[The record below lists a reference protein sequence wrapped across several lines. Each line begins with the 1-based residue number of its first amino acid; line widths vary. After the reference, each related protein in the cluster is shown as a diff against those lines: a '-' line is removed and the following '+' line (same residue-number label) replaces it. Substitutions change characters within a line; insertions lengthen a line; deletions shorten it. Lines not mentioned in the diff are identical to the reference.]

1 MFVSQ
6 INENVHQSRTMWG
19 EMVTIRNR
27 SFFNAAVL
35 FVNELQEEEELLRS
49 RCIARLTEVCKEM
62 ETRYLQL
69 SRMMNFKNVDENVF
83 DEFVYIAAE
92 KCNLR
97 YIEIISAAIEERDET
112 FEFIDVDNDF
122 EYWNYWNLRFQ

>member
-1 MFVSQ
+1 
-6 INENVHQSRTMWG
+6 
-19 EMVTIRNR
+19 
-27 SFFNAAVL
+27 
-35 FVNELQEEEELLRS
+35 
-49 RCIARLTEVCKEM
+49 
-62 ETRYLQL
+62 
-69 SRMMNFKNVDENVF
+69 MMNFKNVDENVF